1 MGIFTNVGV
10 TGYFARCYY
19 RERQRGRRKRRERG
33 RRKKWKERFI
43 SFNVFSSRLCAE
55 FHVAFALFALFPG
68 CTRGNKRGDWKR
80 RGSNSVGIDS
90 GSGHAARC
98 REIFVQTDRGANGH
112 SDVDRRAR
120 LALNLLLK
128 KEKKKDQFKIF
139 IFLTFPTFSPF
150 SLFPLSSLFTF
161 IHIPTITTS
170 YKFLIFD
177 TARMIRFQRTRL
189 RLRWKR
195 SGGKSTI
202 VVVCNVS
209 A

>member
-128 KEKKKDQFKIF
+128 KKKKKRPIQNFYIF
-139 IFLTFPTFSPF
+139 NVSNLFTLLSFSTPISFYLPSTFQQLQLRVQIFNLRYRENDTFSTD
-150 SLFPLSSLFTF
+150 STSSAMKKKRRKKYDR
-161 IHIPTITTS
+161 S
-170 YKFLIFD
+170 
-177 TARMIRFQRTRL
+177 RM
-189 RLRWKR
+189 
-195 SGGKSTI
+195 
-202 VVVCNVS
+202 
-209 A
+209 

>member
-1 MGIFTNVGV
+1 MWGYIHECWCNQV

-19 RERQRGRRKRRERG
+19 RERKREKRRKRRG
-33 RRKKWKERFI
+33 GKKNGKKRKIRF
-43 SFNVFSSRLCAE
+43 VQCFSLRLCAE

-68 CTRGNKRGDWKR
+68 CTRGNKRGDRKR

-128 KEKKKDQFKIF
+128 KRKKEKKKAIQNFYISSVSNLF
-139 IFLTFPTFSPF
+139 TLLPLL
-150 SLFPLSSLFTF
+150 SLFISTHSSPSLLSIL
-161 IHIPTITTS
+161 TITTS
-170 YKFLIFD
+170 RINF
-177 TARMIRFQRTRL
+177 
-189 RLRWKR
+189 
-195 SGGKSTI
+195 
-202 VVVCNVS
+202 
-209 A
+209 